1 MKQTITLVAS
11 MLFCVGVEAQFK
23 IEPNADVFVRSP
35 ANATNNEHVLLYTNE
50 NFINDQGTLTLD
62 QDGANAI
69 GGLTEVIFDGDY
81 NNASGTVVLNNN
93 ALRFGAGGANSTG
106 NVTLTYNS
114 SGETATRLVVNKTA
128 GIATSAGTGFLDVL
142 DTLRMDAGQLVGLDR
157 VTLKSTATKTA
168 VVGQSDDNAEASV
181 TVERY
186 YTAKR
191 AFRFLSPSVT
201 TTTTI
206 HDNWQEGA
214 LSYIDDPNSG
224 YGTHITGLAPAV
236 DAEAVEDDDQIGGFD
251 YTRSGDSS
259 LFLFDNVNSAWMP
272 FGIGL
277 TYNNTNSTTIN
288 RSIPYR
294 LMVRGDRTTDITKR
308 DPAPTPTVIRTKGAL
323 EFGTYNFDG
332 GGDNSFALN
341 SATADAF
348 SMLVNPYHSVVD
360 FNDAAI
366 SGLTNQ
372 IYVWDPTI
380 NDRGAYVTVDYS
392 NNSINN
398 GSSESDKF
406 IQPGQAFFV
415 QGDDT
420 ADPKTLAF
428 EEVDKS
434 TGEPQTAKFST
445 VSMLRVHLEG
455 QVSGEFINMDGASFV
470 FSPSY
475 QEGKDNWDAPRFPN
489 PDEEL
494 SIVSHDPKGGSRKL
508 MANYSPEPQD
518 MKVFPLQIDKYR
530 SSSYKFSFEKEF
542 VNAEVVLEDTYT
554 NEIVTVEPG
563 VTYAF
568 DVDENDPETTAS
580 TRFNL
585 IFNPEP
591 LSIQDNLTDA
601 DMTLY
606 PMTLYPN
613 PVRAE
618 DAAVTLKFS
627 SHTLTSNASY
637 TIYDLVGKRVQSQP
651 LSNSGN
657 NEETIDV
664 STLST
669 GVYIIKVEDADSSWS
684 RKIIKQ

>member
-1 MKQTITLVAS
+1 MKQTITLIAF
-11 MLFCVGVEAQFK
+11 MLFCVGVEAQFH
-23 IEPNADVFVRSP
+23 ISNSTDVFVRSP
-35 ANATNNEHVLLYTNE
+35 ENATNNEHVLLYTKE
-50 NFINDQGTLTLD
+50 NFDNQGTLTLD
-62 QDGANAI
+62 ADGSNPND
-69 GGLTEVIFDGDY
+69 GLTEVIFDGDY
-81 NNASGTVVLNNN
+81 NNASGTVTLNNN
-93 ALRFGAGGANSTG
+93 ALRFGAGGANSTD

-114 SGETATRLVVNKTA
+114 SGETATRLIVNKTG
-128 GIATSAGTGFLDVL
+128 GIATSAGAGFLDVL
-142 DTLRMDAGQLVGLDR
+142 DTLKMEAGELVGLDH
-157 VTLKSTATKTA
+157 VTLKSTASKTA

-206 HDNWQEGA
+206 HANWQEGA
-214 LSYIDDPNSG
+214 TSYTNNPNSG
-224 YGTHITGLAPAV
+224 YGTHITGLAPPV
-236 DAEAVEDDDQIGGFD
+236 DVEALVGDDQNDGFD
-251 YTRSGDSS
+251 YNRSGDSS

-272 FGIGL
+272 FGVGL
-277 TYNNTNSTTIN
+277 ANDNTNTTTIDRN
-288 RSIPYR
+288 IPYR
-294 LMVRGDRTTDITKR
+294 LMVRGSRSTDITQR
-308 DPAPTPTVIRTKGAL
+308 DPTPSATIIRTKGAL

-341 SATADAF
+341 NATADAF

-360 FNDAAI
+360 FNDATI
-366 SGLTNQ
+366 SNLTNQ

-392 NNSINN
+392 ANTTNN
-398 GSSESDKF
+398 GLSESDKF

-415 QGDDT
+415 QGDAT
-420 ADPKTLAF
+420 TDPKTLVF

-434 TGEPQTAKFST
+434 TGEPQTATFST

-475 QEGKDNWDAPRFPN
+475 QEGKDNWDALRFPN

-494 SIVSHDPKGGSRKL
+494 SIVNHDPKGGSRKL

-518 MKVFPLQIDKYR
+518 MKVFPLQIEKYT

-554 NEIVTVEPG
+554 NQIVTVEPG

-568 DVDENDPETTAS
+568 DVDANDPESKAS

-591 LSIQDNLTDA
+591 LSIQDTLTDA
-601 DMTLY
+601 D
-606 PMTLYPN
+606 MTLYPN

-618 DAAVTLKFS
+618 DAAVKLKFS
-627 SHTLTSNASY
+627 SHTLTSKASY
-637 TIYDLVGKRVQSQP
+637 TIYDLIGKRLQAQP
-651 LSNSGN
+651 LLNSGT

-664 STLST
+664 SALST
-669 GVYIIKVEDADSSWS
+669 GVYIIKVEDTDSSWS
-684 RKIIKQ
+684 RKFIKH